1 MSSVGLVREW
11 SATTPD
17 TIRSVRRAVADYA
30 HRLGVAGEKLDA
42 VVLAVSE
49 AATNVVVHA
58 YPDHIGPLHLSAMVS
73 GGELCVRIVDD
84 GVGCN
89 AGSRNPGLGLGL
101 GLIADSCDHFTLVQ
115 RRPRGTTATLRFQL
129 AD

>member
-1 MSSVGLVREW
+1 MTSLGLVREW
-11 SATTPD
+11 AATTPD
-17 TIRSVRRAVADYA
+17 TIRAVRRAVADYA
-30 HRLGVAGEKLDA
+30 RQFGVSGEKLDA

-58 YPDHIGPLHLSAMVS
+58 YPDRVGRLHLSATVRGS
-73 GGELCVRIVDD
+73 ELCVRIVDD

-101 GLIADSCDHFTLVQ
+101 GLIADACDRFTLVQ
-115 RRPRGTTATLRFQL
+115 RRPCGTTATLRFQI
-129 AD
+129 AA